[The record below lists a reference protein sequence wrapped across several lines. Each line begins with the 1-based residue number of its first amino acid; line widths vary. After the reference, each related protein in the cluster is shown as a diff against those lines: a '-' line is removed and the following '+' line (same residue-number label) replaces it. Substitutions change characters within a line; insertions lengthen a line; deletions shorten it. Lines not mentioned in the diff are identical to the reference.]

1 MGQAW
6 AATEHT
12 ASYQGR
18 DSLEDFMEE
27 EMLIA
32 KLKGMGFLE

>member
-12 ASYQGR
+12 ASYR
-18 DSLEDFMEE
+18 DRDGLEDFLEE